1 MVAPLSQPIDP
12 AAVRSV
18 LLGGMWHDVRA
29 GTFQVGTLRLGA
41 GSSGESIRNE
51 IWFGAELEDGSGRLS
66 GPFAALQ
73 AIRH

>member
-1 MVAPLSQPIDP
+1 MVAPLPEPVDP
-12 AAVRSV
+12 GNVRSV
-18 LLGGMWHDVRA
+18 LLGGAWIEVRA
-29 GTFQVGTLRLGA
+29 GTFRVGTLRLGA

-51 IWFGAELEDGSGRLS
+51 IWFDAQLEADGGRLS